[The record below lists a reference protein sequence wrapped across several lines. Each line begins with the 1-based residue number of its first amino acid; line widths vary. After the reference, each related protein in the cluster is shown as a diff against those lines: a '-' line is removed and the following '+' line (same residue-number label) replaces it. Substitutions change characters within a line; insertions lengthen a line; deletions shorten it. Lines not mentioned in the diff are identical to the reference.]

1 MSTLYILGNGF
12 DLGLGLNTS
21 YVDYLKSA
29 EFNSLMR
36 PNSSVRGLANWLKDE
51 QTKDAWFDMEKSIG
65 NYYNRN
71 GFRINDLES
80 TKIFPEFLRSVN
92 DFVLRT
98 AMESTISFEDNRT
111 YALIEHF
118 SDQLKN
124 GNSFTIYTYNYTG
137 KIVLDTLIN
146 KHLLDNPKIGVIELQ
161 YKIKIEHLHGSVT
174 NNFKFDVP
182 NITLG
187 TNSSY
192 IKNAKADFIKK
203 VNQNPEVGMFNDS
216 VFDRFDRFVIYGH
229 SLGEM
234 DAPDFE
240 MLFEHLFKYNSK
252 KLDIFTK
259 LDNYERNN
267 INSRFAALSKKSEDE
282 IKNQVKK
289 YVNRNIEDVLLEISS
304 SNTNML

>member
-1 MSTLYILGNGF
+1 MSTLFILGNGF

-21 YVDYLKSA
+21 YGAYLKSS
-29 EFNSLMR
+29 EFDSLIHS
-36 PNSSVRGLANWLKDE
+36 NASLKSLANFLKEE
-51 QTKDAWFDMEKSIG
+51 QTLDAWFDMEKSIG
-65 NYYNRN
+65 DYYNRN

-92 DFVLRT
+92 DFILRT
-98 AMESTISFEDNRT
+98 AMESTISFKDNRT

-137 KIVLDTLIN
+137 KIALDTLIK
-146 KHLLDNPKIGVIELQ
+146 KHLIDKPKIDFIELQ
-161 YKIKIEHLHGSVT
+161 YKVNIEHLHGSVSE
-174 NNFKFDVP
+174 NFKFDAP

-192 IKNAKADFIKK
+192 IKNPKADFIKK

-216 VFDRFDRFVIYGH
+216 VFNRFDRFVIYGH

-240 MLFEHLFKYNSK
+240 MLFEHLFKNNSK

-259 LDNYERNN
+259 YDNSERNQ
-267 INSRFAALSKKSEDE
+267 IHSRFAALSKKSEDE

-304 SNTNML
+304 SYTYLL